1 MADSKGKYSINAKKN
16 NILAEKNKQ
25 LSKIKHQSLKR
36 KQLHEQ
42 DWEKVDL
49 NEIVEKF
56 APNSKPYTINGK
68 LVYNNGGRYS
78 VIADLYSGYLRIR
91 DNQIKGD
98 KKYISLDGTSYYDF
112 KLKDREK
119 KTHFKIKKR
128 KEKKI

>member
-128 KEKKI
+128 KEMK